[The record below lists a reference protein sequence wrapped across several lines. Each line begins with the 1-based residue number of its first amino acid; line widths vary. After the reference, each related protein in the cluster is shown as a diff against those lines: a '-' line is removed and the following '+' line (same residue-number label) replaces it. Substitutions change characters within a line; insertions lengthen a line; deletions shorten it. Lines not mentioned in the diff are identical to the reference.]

1 MRLEVSFFSTFVC
14 LFIYL
19 FIYSFV
25 LVPYFTGSLNFVF
38 VNDFL
43 SFDFSDFL
51 GAATCNFVY
60 RAEELGLETWKGR
73 GSQFLRGDL

>member
-14 LFIYL
+14 LYL
-19 FIYSFV
+19 FIFLFICFS
-25 LVPYFTGSLNFVF
+25 SLFYWVF
-38 VNDFL
+38 GFCFCFM

-60 RAEELGLETWKGR
+60 RAEELPLETWKGR